1 METQL
6 RKYRLIADLT
16 QQQMADRLGVKK
28 RTYGSWE
35 RDEAEMSFPWACA
48 CADILECTLDELAG
62 RKSVRDYTD
71 PRQEQLNGCFES
83 LNDESKTQVSEMV
96 KSIAADPARRIEKD
110 GQDLPDSQDVAE
122 IA

>member
-6 RKYRLIADLT
+6 RKYRRNEGLT

-48 CADILECTLDELAG
+48 CADILNCTLDELAG
-62 RKSVRDYTD
+62 RKPTREYTD
-71 PRQEQLNGCFES
+71 PRQEQLNGCYES
-83 LNDESKTQVSEMV
+83 LNDESKTDVANMV
-96 KSIAADPARRIEKD
+96 KSIAADPARRIEKE
-110 GQDLPDSQDVAE
+110 GEGREDLPGMEE

>member
-1 METQL
+1 
-6 RKYRLIADLT
+6 
-16 QQQMADRLGVKK
+16 MADRLGVKK